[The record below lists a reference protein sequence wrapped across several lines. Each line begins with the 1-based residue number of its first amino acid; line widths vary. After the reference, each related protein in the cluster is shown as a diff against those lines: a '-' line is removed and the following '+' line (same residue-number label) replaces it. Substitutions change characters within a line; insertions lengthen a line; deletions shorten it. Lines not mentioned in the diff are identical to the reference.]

1 MRLAGRGGISVAGVL
16 PPGRE
21 PCRPP
26 EPDTLPRPARK
37 TLGDI
42 EGTAVVITARGVA
55 AAERFV
61 GRVYDAF
68 DLLAG
73 SPNLGHRRTDLTP
86 LPVVF
91 RKAEPPQIVRVVAW
105 RRDVGRLLKGE
116 VGAAR
121 P

>member
-1 MRLAGRGGISVAGVL
+1 
-16 PPGRE
+16 
-21 PCRPP
+21 
-26 EPDTLPRPARK
+26 
-37 TLGDI
+37 LGDI

-91 RKAEPPQIVRVVAW
+91 RTLLERYAVVYRKAEPPQIVRVVAW

-116 VGAAR
+116 GGAAR